1 MKKITIWISIAFL
14 SMIVIYYFG
23 SSFAPGS
30 YAKAEIYEINLP
42 EQELIEIINDIKAE
56 NPELTLPLEMQ
67 DVLKDGRLGKEKFD
81 FWYHIYFYYPDKNQI
96 VNTWTRPH
104 TKTTTSFAFVSINDG
119 LVLGNWKNVNEYF
132 LWWKNRPI
140 KDEFEKRI
148 LKLIRARIE

>member
-1 MKKITIWISIAFL
+1 M
-14 SMIVIYYFG
+14 
-23 SSFAPGS
+23 
-30 YAKAEIYEINLP
+30 
-42 EQELIEIINDIKAE
+42 IEIINDIKAE

-140 KDEFEKRI
+140 DDEFEKRI